1 MNGTMTGR
9 VFNNRYQITDRVGI
23 GGMAEVYQAQDR
35 VLGRRVAVKVMLPQY
50 ATDPEF
56 TRRFRQEAAS
66 AANLSSPY
74 IVNVYDWG
82 QDDGTYYIVMEYVRG
97 SDLKTAIQQRGPV
110 NQRKVAEIGSQVC
123 QALSVAHNQD
133 IIHRD
138 IKPQNIMIQPD
149 GNIKVMDFGIARA
162 KNSMEQRT
170 SAVLGTAHYISPEQ
184 AQGKDLTAA
193 SDIYSLG
200 VVLYE
205 AATGQLPFDGP
216 DAVSVATKQV
226 NEYPAL
232 PSEINPDIHPAL
244 ETIILRALEKDP
256 AARFSTATEMKK
268 ALNDYLAG
276 RNSLSFENQ
285 QTSYMGNG
293 YGMVP
298 PIDATQVM
306 DNQTIQN
313 PVNPV
318 TTNRTYH
325 DDDNTS
331 GNGGGKRRGLKI
343 AIALIAIL
351 AVLGFLASTL
361 LGNTGS
367 SISVPDVS
375 GKTVDEATQEL
386 ESAGL
391 QVGDQTKVY
400 SESVEE
406 GLVVGT
412 DPPANR
418 KVGQGTTIDLMVSQ
432 GTQQMEVPDLSG
444 MTASEAQQA
453 LKAAGLTAK
462 AGTSQNSDTV
472 EKGHVIS
479 QDPTPGTMVPT
490 GSTVTYVISLGS
502 DKVSVPD
509 VRGES
514 QGSAIAK
521 LQNAGFEVVAS
532 DSAYDDSVPEGYV
545 VSQSPAAGEKLAKG
559 STVSLVISLGANSH
573 NVSASVTPAE
583 GGTVSL
589 SATNVAYGDGVSYTV
604 TVYDGY
610 AIASVTDNYGSNYG
624 ASPSGYVGNITADT
638 SIIVTLVPVTP
649 YPEEQT
655 DNTNTGTE
663 TNTDANANTG
673 TETNANTGT
682 ETNNTTTETGGNEL
696 ALTTVE

>member
-1 MNGTMTGR
+1 MTGR

-50 ATDPEF
+50 ASDPEF

-184 AQGKDLTAA
+184 AQGKELTAA

-205 AATGQLPFDGP
+205 AATGELPFDGP

-226 NEYPAL
+226 NEYPLL
-232 PSEINPDIHPAL
+232 PSEINPDIDPAL

-256 AARFSTATEMKK
+256 MARFATAADMKK
-268 ALNDYLAG
+268 ALNDYLSG
-276 RNSLSFENQ
+276 RNSMSFANQ
-285 QTSYMGNG
+285 TTSYMPG
-293 YGMVP
+293 YGPAMG
-298 PIDATQVM
+298 DATQVM
-306 DNQTIQN
+306 DPGVQMGGMNPVNPIN

-318 TTNRTYH
+318 HTGRN
-325 DDDNTS
+325 DDDSSHTRRK
-331 GNGGGKRRGLKI
+331 GRGLKI
-343 AIALIAIL
+343 
-351 AVLGFLASTL
+351 FLAFLVALVALGLAANAL
-361 LGNTGS
+361 LNS
-367 SISVPDVS
+367 SPTAVAVPDVS
-375 GKTVDEATQEL
+375 GMTVEAATQEL
-386 ESAGL
+386 EAAGFTT
-391 QVGDQTKVY
+391 GDQTKVY
-400 SESVEE
+400 SETVDE

-412 DPPANR
+412 DPAANR
-418 KVGQGTTIDLMVSQ
+418 KAEPGSTVDLLVSQ
-432 GTQQMEVPDLSG
+432 GTQQMEVPDLTG

-453 LKAAGLTAK
+453 LKQAGLTAK
-462 AGTSQNSDTV
+462 AGTSKNSDTV
-472 EKGHVIS
+472 EKDHVMS
-479 QDPTPGTMVPT
+479 QDPEAGTMVDA
-490 GSTVTYVISLGS
+490 GSTVTYVVSLGS
-502 DKVSVPD
+502 SKQSVPD
-509 VRGES
+509 VRGQS
-514 QGSAIAK
+514 QGNAIAT
-521 LQNAGFEVVAS
+521 LQNAGFEVVAN
-532 DSAYDDSVPEGYV
+532 DTAYDDNVPEGHV
-545 VSQSPAAGEKLAKG
+545 ISQSPDAGEKLAKG
-559 STVSLVISLGANSH
+559 GTVSLVISLGANSH
-573 NVSASVTPAE
+573 YVSGSVTPAE
-583 GGTVSL
+583 GGSITL
-589 SATNVAYGDGVSYTV
+589 SASQVEYGGGVSYTV

-610 AIASVTDNYGSNYG
+610 AIASVTDNYGSSYG
-624 ASPSGYVGNITADT
+624 ASPSGYIGNITADT
-638 SIIVTLVPVTP
+638 NIIVTLIPLNYYDT
-649 YPEEQT
+649 EEENN
-655 DNTNTGTE
+655 NTNTN
-663 TNTDANANTG
+663 TNTDTNADGTG
-673 TETNANTGT
+673 T
-682 ETNNTTTETGGNEL
+682 TTTD
-696 ALTTVE
+696 TTTTDSTSTQTDTNGQNAGA

>member
-50 ATDPEF
+50 ASDPEF

-184 AQGKDLTAA
+184 AQGKELTAA

-232 PSEINPDIHPAL
+232 PSEINPDINPTL

-276 RNSLSFENQ
+276 RNSMSFDNQ
-285 QTSYMGNG
+285 PTAYMNSG
-293 YGMVP
+293 YVAP
-298 PIDATQVM
+298 VDATQVM
-306 DNQTIQN
+306 DTPGVQTTVN

-318 TTNRTYH
+318 RNYY
-325 DDDNTS
+325 DDNNN
-331 GNGGGKRRGLKI
+331 GNGKGGGKKRGAII
-343 AIALIAIL
+343 AIVLIALL
-351 AVLGFLASTL
+351 ALGGIAASAL
-361 LGNTGS
+361 FGNTS
-367 SISVPDVS
+367 TSVTVPDVS
-375 GKTVDEATQEL
+375 GKSVDEATQEI
-386 ESAGL
+386 ESVGL
-391 QVGDQTKVY
+391 TVGDQTKVY
-400 SESVEE
+400 SESVDE
-406 GLVVGT
+406 GLIVST
-412 DPPANR
+412 DPAANR
-418 KVGQGTTIDLMVSQ
+418 KVDPGTTINLMVSQ

-444 MTASEAQQA
+444 MTANEAQQA
-453 LKAAGLTAK
+453 LKKAGLTAK
-462 AGTSQNSDTV
+462 AGTSQNSETV
-472 EKGHVIS
+472 EKDHVIS
-479 QDPTPGTMVPT
+479 QDPAAGTMVDA
-490 GSTVTYVISLGS
+490 GSTVTYVISLGA
-502 DKVSVPD
+502 DKVAVPD
-509 VRGES
+509 VHGES

-521 LQNAGFEVVAS
+521 LQNAGFEVVAN
-532 DSAYDDSVPEGYV
+532 DTTYDDTVPEGYV
-545 VSQSPAAGEKLAKG
+545 VSQSPAAGEMMAKG
-559 STVSLVISLGANSH
+559 STISLVISLGANSH
-573 NVSASVTPAE
+573 SVSASVSPPE

-589 SATNVAYGDGVSYTV
+589 SAATVPYGGGVSYTV

-610 AIASVTDNYGSNYG
+610 AIASITDNYGSNYG

-638 SIIVTLVPVTP
+638 SLIVTLVPITP
-649 YPEEQT
+649 VPEEPAEQT
-655 DNTNTGTE
+655 GTGDNTGETGTDTNTGA
-663 TNTDANANTG
+663 TDGGATDGDAGTG
-673 TETNANTGT
+673 AGVTSE
-682 ETNNTTTETGGNEL
+682 NEL
-696 ALTTVE
+696 VLTPAE